1 MVQGYGNQL
10 RKYRW
15 VPVKE
20 DRHQGIKD
28 QEEFIDFM
36 AKITIQKH
44 KPMEFEDSI
53 LPNLRYTTV
62 FA

>member
-1 MVQGYGNQL
+1 MAQGYRNQL

-15 VPVKE
+15 APVKE

-44 KPMEFEDSI
+44 KPLEF
-53 LPNLRYTTV
+53 
-62 FA
+62 